1 MAFRLQTLLELR
13 QRAEEE
19 AERAVAE
26 AMAARAKVEKR
37 QAELE
42 QEVVKARARL
52 DEARKTAADPV
63 AQAGEHL
70 ARERFRKRLA
80 DMIEQRKE
88 EARVHREG
96 PLKQAKQAEDQ
107 ARENHVN
114 ARREREALD
123 KHKEREEAKVRREA
137 ERRAE
142 DAASDLSIAAFS
154 RKPR

>member
-42 QEVVKARARL
+42 QEVVKAHARL
-52 DEARKTAADPV
+52 EEERKTAAAP
-63 AQAGEHL
+63 APRAGEHL

-80 DMIEQRKE
+80 DVIVERKE
-88 EARVHREG
+88 AARVHRDG
-96 PLKQAKQAEDQ
+96 PLKAAKQVEDQ
-107 ARENHVN
+107 
-114 ARREREALD
+114 
-123 KHKEREEAKVRREA
+123 
-137 ERRAE
+137 
-142 DAASDLSIAAFS
+142 
-154 RKPR
+154 